1 MRDEAGNGIQNI
13 VEISFKTT
21 DSTSVTGLRA
31 GLMSLLNAEGWLLPA
46 DGLKT
51 QLILERY

>member
-1 MRDEAGNGIQNI
+1 MRDEAGSGIQNI
-13 VEISFKTT
+13 VEISFKTA
-21 DSTSVTGLRA
+21 DSTSVTGLRT